1 MKKLVSSILIAAQ
14 VGASTPAFNP
24 DSAAKRM
31 LIEDGVDGKLSIST
45 VEKAYGIY
53 TKKDDL
59 ERAMWLALMKDPM
72 LLEEYMGNGLA
83 RDVRIIYGGG
93 NKLVKACY
101 VARDVASF
109 LAFLATIG
117 LWSWL
122 EVNPNKQIVIN
133 TNGK

>member
-1 MKKLVSSILIAAQ
+1 MKKLVAGILIVAQ

-31 LIEDGVDGKLSIST
+31 LIEDGVDGKLSINT
-45 VEKAYGIY
+45 VEKAHGIY

-83 RDVRIIYGGG
+83 RDVRIIYGGD
-93 NKLVKACY
+93 NKLVKALY

-109 LAFLATIG
+109 SAFLVSIG
-117 LWSWL
+117 LLGWL
-122 EVNPNKQIVIN
+122 EANPNNQIVIN